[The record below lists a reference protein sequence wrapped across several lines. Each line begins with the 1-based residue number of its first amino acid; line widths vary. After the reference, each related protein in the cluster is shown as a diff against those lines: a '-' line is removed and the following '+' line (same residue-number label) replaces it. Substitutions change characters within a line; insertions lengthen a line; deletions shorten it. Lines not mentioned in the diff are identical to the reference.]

1 MGARIRYWLQ
11 IFLLPIYWLSFL
23 VPRNKRIWVVGSSFG
38 KRWGDNGRYF
48 YLYLSQYEKE
58 NIRPIWISRDKEI
71 VSFLNS
77 HGKEAYYVKSLK
89 GIYYCLRAKVYIFDN
104 YSKDISFWLSGGATK
119 VNLWHGVGN
128 KKINYDNRFDYLRH
142 PRNLKERFSTALTRM
157 SNEKPS
163 HYILGTS
170 PVYVDKFASAFR
182 VPKEHVLMEGYPRNA
197 VLLNDKLEVL
207 PTGPEEENI
216 AQIRTFKERGNR
228 IVIYMPTFRNSEQI
242 FFQVMDLPRFNIF
255 LQEKAIVFF
264 TKMHPK
270 SKVKEVF
277 IRAQHSNIINVAA
290 EIDPYTFLK
299 EADLLVTDYS
309 SVLSD
314 FSLLDKPAI
323 IFPYDYRE
331 YMSSSRDFHI
341 PFDEY
346 IKVTRVYT
354 MEQLMEAI
362 ARLLEEDTDGA
373 GRQWLL
379 NRTFACQDGDSSRRL
394 FCKICE
400 LVELNV

>member
-23 VPRNKRIWVVGSSFG
+23 VPRNKKIWVVGSSFG

-58 NIRPIWISRDKEI
+58 NIRSIWISRDKEI
-71 VSFLNS
+71 IAFLKS

-89 GIYYCLRAKVYIFDN
+89 GIYYCLRAKVYVFDN
-104 YSKDISFWLSGGATK
+104 YSKDISFWLSGGA
-119 VNLWHGVGN
+119 
-128 KKINYDNRFDYLRH
+128 NRFDYLRH
-142 PRNLKERFSTALTRM
+142 PRNFRERFSTALTRM

-182 VPKEHVLMEGYPRNA
+182 VPKEHVLMEGYPRNT
-197 VLLNDKLEVL
+197 VLLNDKLEIL
-207 PTGPEEENI
+207 PTELEEKNI
-216 AQIRTFKERGNR
+216 AQIRDLKEKGNR
-228 IVIYMPTFRNSEQI
+228 IVTYMPTFRNSERI
-242 FFQVMDLPRFNIF
+242 FFDVMDLPRFNIF
-255 LQEKAIVFF
+255 LQDKAIIFL

-277 IRAQHSNIINVAA
+277 MKEQHSNIINVAA

-299 EADLLVTDYS
+299 EVDLLVTDYS

-314 FSLLDKPAI
+314 FSLLDKPTV

-331 YMSSSRDFHI
+331 YISSSRDFHI

-362 ARLLEEDTDGA
+362 ARLLKEDTDEQ

-379 NRTFACQDGDSSRRL
+379 NRTFACQDGESSRRL
-394 FCKICE
+394 FYKICE
-400 LVELNV
+400 LVELKV